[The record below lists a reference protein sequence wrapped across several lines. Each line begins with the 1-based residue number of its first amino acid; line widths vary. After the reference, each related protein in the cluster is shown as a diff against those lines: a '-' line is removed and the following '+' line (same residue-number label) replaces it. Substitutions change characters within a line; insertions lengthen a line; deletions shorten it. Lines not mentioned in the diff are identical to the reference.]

1 MRTIHRTFAWLLVL
15 LVLISLLCPALA
27 FASEDSGSELESGA
41 GTKEITGTAE
51 DSGNT
56 AASETAGNADAT
68 NTAAS
73 SGAAVSEKTEL
84 PGNVSQED
92 SDQQKQENPA
102 LGEKKEAQSDDSKER
117 ESAENESSADG
128 TQAGGSGEK
137 KSQEASLTKSAGEI
151 TGGSSS
157 GSLSSADGTQKQST
171 KSRVMELFISAEG
184 SDETGNGTHE
194 APFATLNA
202 ALAFA
207 GDSDVEIIL
216 TLMTDLTLR
225 ETVPV
230 VGNVVTVTGDDG
242 GKKITRGED
251 FNAHFDPE
259 EEHSTAL
266 FEVGTSDP
274 ESNPGG
280 SLLIEGIVID
290 EAFMRTDPVQ
300 DAMIQVYDRGKLI
313 LGDDVYLLNYGGDS
327 AVHGWPGSEVVV
339 SDAAMILDQ
348 TAVEENGTVAV
359 QHDEGCT
366 YSQGAAAIVLSH
378 GEKYEDV
385 YGGQG
390 DAGADVDKEDIKEAN
405 TDIDDKT
412 ISGVNTGNELK
423 ADGNTGSEGSGNDD
437 KGKAAGDE
445 GSDNKDTG
453 VEDASSGNAGGE
465 SSGDEKTENKDSEGE
480 NTGDEKKSDVP
491 SLKIQ
496 EKAASANGTL
506 GAANDGGEA
515 LKAGNESSS
524 SVSYTLTA
532 PESVSQKS
540 NERTINT
547 YTSNTV
553 AGYEIPYTVTLELG
567 SFLGTAGAIAA
578 QSLTGVDI
586 ELSLQLDALLY
597 PETARAGENT
607 VKLDWGYQFMNVSA
621 IYSRGTG
628 ETGETTAVVTISL
641 KADEESLKKADDLAS
656 VLSNP
661 LSLTVNTVVPSSTA
675 FPQKE
680 SVTGSLTLTT
690 MTFTTGNGTWT
701 PSVSPETKTA
711 TTKLLDA
718 NKTATLVYDP
728 NGGTGG
734 PGEQKLPA
742 EKDHTLETENVPT
755 HENVNGTK
763 VLFCGWT
770 AEKDQKIYSDGET
783 APVRLTSL
791 TLEEGKDPYHV
802 YAVYGYD
809 RNGDGTAD
817 VDQKLLTLGFNGNA
831 KSVTNVPGPI
841 TQLARP
847 ELMNTAEFDIPEQEP
862 VRKYYTFLGW
872 SKDENATEASYKYDD
887 SRAAHRDITISE
899 NTELYAVW
907 EASPVYTLYFD
918 GNGGTNVPAAQSAP
932 SDNGVANLTITKQIP
947 TRTGR
952 TFVGWATQRYGTAA
966 FHPGEAVKLRGG
978 DVTLYAVWERN
989 SSWSGG
995 APKTGDESNVPL
1007 YVVLAVGSAGAAYV
1021 IYRVLKKRGD
1031 KR

>member
-1 MRTIHRTFAWLLVL
+1 MRTIHRTFAWLLAL
-15 LVLISLLCPALA
+15 LVLVSLLCPALA

-73 SGAAVSEKTEL
+73 SGAAVSEKTVL

-216 TLMTDLTLR
+216 SLMTDLALR

-242 GKKITRGED
+242 GKKITRAED

-280 SLLIEGIVID
+280 SLLIEGIIID
-290 EAFMRTDPVQ
+290 EDFMRTDPVQ

-348 TAVEENGTVAV
+348 TSVEENGTVAV

-385 YGGQG
+385 YGGQEE
-390 DAGADVDKEDIKEAN
+390 AGANENKEVNKETNSDIN
-405 TDIDDKT
+405 NKT
-412 ISGVNTGNELK
+412 ISSGNAGNELK
-423 ADGNTGSEGSGNDD
+423 ADGNTGNEGSGNDE
-437 KGKAAGDE
+437 KSKTTGDE

-480 NTGDEKKSDVP
+480 NTGDEKKTDVP
-491 SLKIQ
+491 SLKIR

-532 PESVSQKS
+532 PESVSQNS
-540 NERTINT
+540 TQRTINS
-547 YTSNTV
+547 YTNTV
-553 AGYEIPYTVTLELG
+553 AGYVIPYTVTLELG

-578 QSLTGVDI
+578 QSLTGADI
-586 ELSLQLDALLY
+586 ELTLQLDKLLY
-597 PETARAGENT
+597 PETTAAGQNT
-607 VKLDWGYQFMNVSA
+607 VLLDWKYQFMNASA
-621 IYSRGTG
+621 VYNS
-628 ETGETTAVVTISL
+628 ETAVVTISL
-641 KADEESLKKADDLAS
+641 TADKDSLALADNLAS

-701 PSVSPETKTA
+701 PSVSPEAKTA

-742 EKDHTLETENVPT
+742 EKDHKLEEKNVPT
-755 HENVNGTK
+755 HADVNGTK

-831 KSVTNVPGPI
+831 QGVTNVPGPI

-907 EASPVYTLYFD
+907 EPSPVYTLYFN

-932 SDNGVANLTITKQIP
+932 SDNGVANLTITRQIP

-966 FHPGEAVKLRGG
+966 FAPGEAVKLKGG

-1021 IYRVLKKRGD
+1021 IYRVLKKRGNN
-1031 KR
+1031 R